1 VPNSDLSILFEWLG
15 FYKKINGSALFLS
28 VGQEA
33 KTEQNN
39 SKQDK
44 NIKDDNKEEGS
55 KNYFA

>member
-1 VPNSDLSILFEWLG
+1 
-15 FYKKINGSALFLS
+15 

-55 KNYFA
+55 KHYFA